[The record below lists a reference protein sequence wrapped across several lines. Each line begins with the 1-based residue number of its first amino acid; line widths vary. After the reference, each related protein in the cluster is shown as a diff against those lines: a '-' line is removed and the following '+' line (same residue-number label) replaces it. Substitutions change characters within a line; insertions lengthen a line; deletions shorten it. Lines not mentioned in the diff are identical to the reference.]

1 MHDDD
6 DDDEDE
12 VDEYGCKIRTI
23 EIIEDETLSSLL
35 TSSDE
40 YPIPPD
46 DGSPNRLPT
55 ASSLLGGSSASKNA
69 ATPTAGVGSRPK
81 TTNVS
86 RLYSSEVAYATLE
99 RCLLGWNPGTPNSTS
114 HNKKKMS
121 DGKNINENN
130 SIDNNESDIG
140 DTAEDTDD
148 EELFDGWKT
157 SHYVNYSTL
166 CKPGHVIDILE
177 LRRLSSRGVPDQP
190 VSSGSTTT
198 LQNPTDDDNCD
209 DDSPITTTTDN
220 TTQQQQQRRS
230 YRPLVWRV
238 LLGYLPPQTDTWN
251 NILQRQRNL
260 YNALVYEF
268 FTGTC
273 PCPHDLLVDDGAGGG
288 EEEKLKPL
296 TMYKRNDSGK
306 PFIASSSSSMLL
318 DDESNEELVNDTSVN
333 KNNNNND
340 DEDGSP
346 PSPPP
351 ASPRLTPGLL
361 SARMQ
366 QEWVRGENEW
376 ENGATDP
383 AIPSLFDAQNE
394 NSNNNNNRRG
404 SSRLSPMCAMNI
416 PRMSQNN
423 SGTPGQYRKGERDG
437 KVDQQKQQLQQQQ
450 STPTTAVTDDDNMI
464 AIICGVSPLIP
475 NDDTD
480 SDDETKDVTWGETKT
495 ANTTATT
502 ISNATSNVDL
512 LPPPPSA
519 ATIATC
525 HRSISIGTNENVD
538 YEEGVECCDDN
549 VAPKKNSSSDH
560 LPSRQCTISPTTDEE
575 ENALLLDEIRKD
587 VIRTHPDLR
596 FFLEPYEDLGQ
607 KRYAAL
613 ERILYVWAKLNKG
626 VRYVQGM
633 NEIVGTL
640 YYVLAHDSNT
650 EWSNEA
656 EADTY
661 FLFNSLLVEMR
672 DVFVPDLD
680 EADTGIHGRI
690 SNMITLLSL
699 HDPEVRCHLDSVGI
713 DPSFY
718 SVRWLTTL
726 LSREFVLPDTIRLW
740 DSMFAS
746 THKDNFLRYVSVTM
760 VMVIRDTLLL
770 GDFSTCLRLLQAYPP
785 TNLDRL
791 LESSRALWI
800 YESQITLACH
810 KGGIS
815 LGHALR
821 SIAPPPAIVM
831 AYGLRGGVAP
841 PIREQVRRVGERG
854 LEVARGAANGTANAS
869 KSFFGNAISYWK
881 GGMMGGNSTSS
892 TTAGEVDGS
901 LSTKEVRR

>member
-1 MHDDD
+1 
-6 DDDEDE
+6 
-12 VDEYGCKIRTI
+12 
-23 EIIEDETLSSLL
+23 L
-35 TSSDE
+35 
-40 YPIPPD
+40 
-46 DGSPNRLPT
+46 N
-55 ASSLLGGSSASKNA
+55 N
-69 ATPTAGVGSRPK
+69 
-81 TTNVS
+81 
-86 RLYSSEVAYATLE
+86 
-99 RCLLGWNPGTPNSTS
+99 NS
-114 HNKKKMS
+114 
-121 DGKNINENN
+121 ENN
-130 SIDNNESDIG
+130 S
-140 DTAEDTDD
+140 DTENTTTEDTDD
-148 EELFDGWKT
+148 EELFFDGWKT
-157 SHYVNYSTL
+157 SHYVDYSTL

-190 VSSGSTTT
+190 VSISGSTTT
-198 LQNPTDDDNCD
+198 LQNPNNDDIA
-209 DDSPITTTTDN
+209 DDSPSTTTSATHS
-220 TTQQQQQRRS
+220 TTGNATQQQQQQRRS

-273 PCPHDLLVDDGAGGG
+273 PCPHDLLVDNPDISNTNNDDGGG
-288 EEEKLKPL
+288 NEKNIMPL
-296 TMYKRNDSGK
+296 TMFKRNDSGS
-306 PFIASSSSSMLL
+306 PFIVSSSLSSSLL
-318 DDESNEELVNDTSVN
+318 LDESNNELV
-333 KNNNNND
+333 KMNNND
-340 DEDGSP
+340 NEGESP

-351 ASPRLTPGLL
+351 PAASPRLTPGLL

-376 ENGATDP
+376 ENNATSDP

-394 NSNNNNNRRG
+394 NYHNTNIRRG

-416 PRMSQNN
+416 PRTSHNN

-437 KVDQQKQQLQQQQ
+437 KVDQQKQQQHQQQQ
-450 STPTTAVTDDDNMI
+450 MRNDSENAV
-464 AIICGVSPLIP
+464 ICGLSPLIP
-475 NDDTD
+475 NDDD
-480 SDDETKDVTWGETKT
+480 SDDETIDVTWGESK
-495 ANTTATT
+495 TTAPVIAST
-502 ISNATSNVDL
+502 ISNDTSNVVDL
-512 LPPPPSA
+512 LPPPPPSVA
-519 ATIATC
+519 IIATY
-525 HRSISIGTNENVD
+525 HRSTSIGTNENSNED
-538 YEEGVECCDDN
+538 EGVECSDDN
-549 VAPKKNSSSDH
+549 ITPKKKSSGSEH
-560 LPSRQCTISPTTDEE
+560 PPPFPSRQCTTSPITDKED
-575 ENALLLDEIRKD
+575 NALLLDEIRKD

-854 LEVARGAANGTANAS
+854 LEVARGAANGTANAG

-881 GGMMGGNSTSS
+881 GGMMGGGNSS
-892 TTAGEVDGS
+892 TTTTGEQVDGP
-901 LSTKEVRR
+901 LTKEVRR